1 MGFHRLLVACLLL
14 VVANDAG
21 CAKKPGPT
29 PNPVPETPAER
40 ATRLLRAVPLI
51 DGHNDT
57 PWQLRKRTAGHLE
70 RLDLRG
76 DGSKLVPPMQTDLPR
91 LAKGGVGGQFWSVY
105 VPIESPGG
113 APGDVR
119 VVLEQIDMARRMV
132 ALYPDR
138 LELALTAD
146 DVVRIHR
153 AGKVASLIGME
164 GGHSIGN
171 SLAVLRATHALGA
184 RYMTLTHSK
193 NLSWADSATDQP
205 NKVPGLSAFGREV
218 VREMNR
224 LGMLVDLSHV
234 SVPVMHA
241 ALDVSE
247 APVIFSHSSAFALC
261 AHARNVPDDVLRR
274 LSKNGG
280 VVMVVFLSFYVSEEL
295 RLWTAASEAERAR
308 LAAIHPSD
316 EAAVKAG
323 SEAWAATHPQP
334 RASLAQVADHIDH
347 VRKVAGIEHVGIG
360 SDFDG
365 TTALPVGLED
375 VSTYPA
381 LVIELIA
388 RGYSDADIEKV
399 IGLNV
404 LRVMSQA
411 EATAARLQAARGPS
425 QALIE
430 ELDPRPE
437 PAPEPKPQ

>member
-1 MGFHRLLVACLLL
+1 MGLRRLPLACLLVL
-14 VVANDAG
+14 VTDTG
-21 CAKKPGPT
+21 CAKQPEPS
-29 PNPVPETPAER
+29 PARESETPAAR
-40 ATRLLRAVPLI
+40 ATRLLREVPLI

-57 PWQLRKRTAGHLE
+57 PWQLRKRTGGHLE
-70 RLDLRG
+70 RLDLRA
-76 DGSKLVPPMQTDLPR
+76 DGRRLEPPMQTDLPR

-105 VPIESPGG
+105 VPIEAAGG
-113 APGDVR
+113 APGDVPI
-119 VVLEQIDMARRMV
+119 VLEQIDIVRRMA

-138 LELALTAD
+138 LELALTAA
-146 DVVRIHR
+146 DVVRIHG

-205 NKVPGLSAFGREV
+205 NARPGLSAFGREV

-224 LGMLVDLSHV
+224 LGMLVDLSHG
-234 SVPVMHA
+234 SVAVMNA

-261 AHARNVPDDVLRR
+261 GHARNVPDDVLRR
-274 LSKNGG
+274 VAKNGG

-295 RLWTAASEAERAR
+295 RRWTAASEAEVAR
-308 LAAIHPSD
+308 LTALAGGDRAAI
-316 EAAVKAG
+316 EAG
-323 SEAWAATHPQP
+323 SSAWQASHPKP
-334 RASLAQVADHIDH
+334 RATLAQVADHIDH
-347 VRKVAGIEHVGIG
+347 IRDVAGIDHVGIG

-375 VSTYPA
+375 VSKYPA
-381 LVIELIA
+381 LVLELIA
-388 RGYSDADIEKV
+388 RGYSDADVQKV
-399 IGLNV
+399 IGLNA
-404 LRVMSQA
+404 LRVMREA

-425 QALIE
+425 QASIE
-430 ELDPRPE
+430 ELDP
-437 PAPEPKPQ
+437 KNQ

>member
-1 MGFHRLLVACLLL
+1 MRVHRLLLACLFAL
-14 VVANDAG
+14 VTIESS
-21 CAKKPGPT
+21 CAKKPEPSPEPRPRPG
-29 PNPVPETPAER
+29 PETPAQR
-40 ATRLLRAVPLI
+40 ATRLLHEVPLI

-57 PWQLRKRTAGHLE
+57 PWQLRKRTDSHLE

-76 DGSKLVPPMQTDLPR
+76 DGSKLEPPMQTDLPR
-91 LAKGGVGGQFWSVY
+91 LMQGGVGGQFWSVY
-105 VPIESPGG
+105 VPIESAGG
-113 APGDVR
+113 SPGDVPL
-119 VVLEQIDMARRMV
+119 VLQQIDLVRRMA

-153 AGKVASLIGME
+153 AGKIASLIGME

-171 SLAVLRATHALGA
+171 SLAVLRATYALGA

-193 NLSWADSATDQP
+193 NLSWADSATDAP
-205 NKVPGLSAFGREV
+205 NKAPGLSPFGREV

-234 SVPVMHA
+234 SVPVMQA

-261 AHARNVPDDVLRR
+261 GHARNVPDDVLRR
-274 LSKNGG
+274 VTKNGG
-280 VVMVVFLSFYVSEEL
+280 VVMVVFLGFYVSEEL
-295 RLWTAASEAERAR
+295 RLWTAASEAEHTR
-308 LAAIHPSD
+308 LAALQGSD
-316 EAAVKAG
+316 EAAIKAG
-323 SEAWAATHPQP
+323 SEAWTQSHPPPIAT
-334 RASLAQVADHIDH
+334 LAQVADHIDH
-347 VRKVAGIEHVGIG
+347 VRDVAGIDHVGIG

-365 TTALPVGLED
+365 TTSHPVGLED
-375 VSTYPA
+375 VSKYPA
-381 LVIELIA
+381 LVIELIG

-404 LRVMSQA
+404 LRVMREA
-411 EATAARLQAARGPS
+411 EATATRLQAARGPS

-430 ELDPRPE
+430 ELDPKPE
-437 PAPEPKPQ
+437 

>member
-1 MGFHRLLVACLLL
+1 MGVHRLPLACLLVL
-14 VVANDAG
+14 VAIDAG
-21 CAKKPGPT
+21 CAKQPEPS
-29 PNPVPETPAER
+29 PSRARETPAQR
-40 ATRLLRAVPLI
+40 ATRLLREVPLI

-57 PWQLRKRTAGHLE
+57 PWQLRKRTGGHLE
-70 RLDLRG
+70 RLDLG
-76 DGSKLVPPMQTDLPR
+76 ADGQKLDPPMQTDLPR
-91 LAKGGVGGQFWSVY
+91 LATGGVGGQFWSVY
-105 VPIESPGG
+105 VPIETAGG
-113 APGDVR
+113 APGDVPI
-119 VVLEQIDMARRMV
+119 VLQQIDIVRRMV
-132 ALYPDR
+132 ALHPDR

-205 NKVPGLSAFGREV
+205 NPQPGLSAFGREV

-234 SVPVMHA
+234 SVAVMNA

-261 AHARNVPDDVLRR
+261 GHARNVPDDVLRR
-274 LSKNGG
+274 VTRNGG

-295 RLWTAASEAERAR
+295 RLWTVASEAELAR
-308 LAAIHPSD
+308 LTALHGGDKAAID
-316 EAAVKAG
+316 AG
-323 SEAWAATHPQP
+323 TSAWAASHPKP
-334 RASLAQVADHIDH
+334 RTTLAQVADHIDH
-347 VRKVAGIEHVGIG
+347 VRDVAGIDHVGIG

-365 TTALPVGLED
+365 TTALPIGLED
-375 VSTYPA
+375 VSKYPA
-381 LVIELIA
+381 LVLELIA
-388 RGYSDADIEKV
+388 RGYSDADIQKV

-404 LRVMSQA
+404 LRVMRQA

-430 ELDPRPE
+430 ELDPQ
-437 PAPEPKPQ
+437 PQ